1 MFLKCLVLFPFYR
14 CAKFIGNFQWQK
26 GAHSDLWCNWQL
38 PHRHHHHH
46 HHHIDFIVTTTI
58 IIIIIIII
66 IAIISVI
73 SIII

>member
-1 MFLKCLVLFPFYR
+1 MSGFIPFYR

-26 GAHSDLWCNWQL
+26 GAHPDLWCNWQL
-38 PHRHHHHH
+38 PHHHHHH
-46 HHHIDFIVTTTI
+46 HHHHHNINFIVTTTI

-66 IAIISVI
+66 IITIISVI